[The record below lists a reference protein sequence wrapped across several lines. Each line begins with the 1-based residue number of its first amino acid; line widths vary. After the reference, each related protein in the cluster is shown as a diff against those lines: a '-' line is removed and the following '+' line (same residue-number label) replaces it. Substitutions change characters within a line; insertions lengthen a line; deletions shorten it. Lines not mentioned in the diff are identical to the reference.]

1 MRLPPKWLR
10 RILIAPAV
18 VVGVALAL
26 VSMPIWIIGALFVS
40 RMVPGKWRIFRI
52 AWFLF
57 LYLVVEAAALVAMF
71 GMWIGSGFGWKLETP
86 RFVDAHYSL
95 LGWVLRRVIRSALY
109 TFKLTL
115 VADGPRPARRGDGSQ
130 RRPILVLSRHAG
142 PGDSMLLMNGLV
154 NNYGRKPRIVLKE
167 FLQWDPAVDV
177 ILNRLPAAVRPGRPQ
192 GW

>member
-71 GMWIGSGFGWKLETP
+71 GMWIGSGFGWKLEDSSFSSMPITRFWAGCCAALSGQLSTP
-86 RFVDAHYSL
+86 S
-95 LGWVLRRVIRSALY
+95 S
-109 TFKLTL
+109 
-115 VADGPRPARRGDGSQ
+115 
-130 RRPILVLSRHAG
+130 
-142 PGDSMLLMNGLV
+142 
-154 NNYGRKPRIVLKE
+154 
-167 FLQWDPAVDV
+167 
-177 ILNRLPAAVRPGRPQ
+177 
-192 GW
+192 